1 MPFVKQAEI
10 KVPSKGF
17 FASVFSSKPV
27 DPDLARL
34 PAAPTKF
41 FAGRADEQ
49 ASFVRDV
56 LAPTTPRYN
65 ILSISGEH
73 GIGKTELLRQLFA
86 RMRAPEFTDY
96 CLPAYVNEMEA
107 TLADIME
114 QIAAQLRMNG
124 DFRSAL
130 DTYRRLEAGRQ
141 SALEATK
148 ESLTSS
154 GIDLAASF
162 VKVPL
167 LEQGVNTVVKPA
179 VKSAAIGSMQENQQ
193 LKDAEKKRNSIPDLT
208 RAFVDALNRLAATQ
222 GKQTKRNRRIVLFFD
237 AFEKQASMLV
247 PWLLNYLLPL
257 SISDNVVLVVAAP
270 LPLDQY
276 GMDNPFSWASY
287 VAENTLHFMPLR
299 VFNESETREY
309 LAKRGHP
316 DANNVETIL
325 QVSGGLPVALQLL
338 ANRPDV
344 PFSETMATVVDTLY
358 LQGLTDGDP
367 KKLLSLSSALFSRPF
382 NRDDI
387 DAFSALPAKFAFLPA
402 ENNACNELYG
412 WLTGQDFLQPLPQG
426 RYTVK
431 DYVQSLFNQRL
442 LFNYGPDRYFAIRQA
457 LASYYEQ
464 LLKRIQGQ
472 KGQGAFRSPEW
483 AEVVSALVE
492 QLFLLQD
499 QSGTQL
505 AIEYILLAGEHLT
518 QQDIQKLKVGLLY
531 DVAHGLPSEQVTP
544 ESRQAASYIL
554 QYIVSDL
561 DSDEFLDATVFLLHK
576 IQADPSCPPRA
587 LALLYRDMGISYV
600 QRLEYKEAVAYL
612 NQAEKL
618 DSGDPLIY
626 SNRGLAYL
634 ITGAYQQAIEDMDRA
649 IERGFQNNEIEA
661 SRGLAAMALGKTDQA
676 LQTFN
681 AVLASNPDHVI
692 ALTYRAILY
701 QYLSEFEKSI
711 ADLDNVLKIDPD
723 HPVAHV
729 YRGFAYLSLHDSQRA
744 IADLNAALAVTP
756 DYFLVYLA
764 RGIAYALLNESEPA
778 LADLNHAV
786 DVAPDLLKTQAYT
799 TRSFGYYFLNK
810 PQEAFA
816 DCQRALALDPNLLEA
831 YTARGFVYNMLNQPL
846 KALQDFQ
853 YVLDRAPTLI
863 WATLGRGAAYL
874 ASNQYAKA
882 IPDFDTVIQQAPS
895 LARAY
900 SNRGM
905 AYALLNNFEQAL
917 TDSNRALS
925 LDDKDALAYA
935 SRGFI
940 KAMMNRPQEAIEDC
954 QHALAL
960 SPNMV
965 LAYIGLGQAYIQLD
979 DMETALHYLNQA
991 IEQAPRLASPYAYR
1005 GFVYAL
1011 SGRPDDAIKD
1021 CQHAIEL
1028 TSDIALAHLGLGIAY
1043 AAQSDA
1049 QQALEHFNR
1058 AVDIAPIPFAYL
1070 ARGRFFLDQQDLQ
1083 HAIED
1088 FEHVTATDPALTAQ
1102 FAAEI
1107 ASAYFNLGI
1116 VQLSHDE
1123 YAPAVETF
1131 NKAIQLTPDDADT
1144 LASRGEAHRLLKKY
1158 SPALEDF
1165 DHALQLNPN
1174 DAWVL
1179 GKRGLVYSVLNDY
1192 PHAIEDFSK
1201 AIELSPDTLW
1211 LYYDRADA
1219 YSNAQD
1225 YAHAIA
1231 DFNKWLESAPDDAWA
1246 YAHRGDAYLKLN
1258 DYQSA
1263 LKDFDLAIRLKPDYI
1278 WAYGKRGH
1286 ANLLLN
1292 QHTAAIQDYS
1302 RAIELGP
1309 DSNTWSYYND
1319 RGLAYA
1325 DNQDYPHAIADFST
1339 ALTWNPGAYFV
1350 YIERGNAYLNLQDN
1364 QHAIEDFSR
1373 VLATESDNIEA
1384 HLRRGVAY
1392 LQQSEY
1398 DNAIQDYTDVLKL
1411 DPANL
1416 NAYAYRSFAYVQQG
1430 EYQKALDDVNR
1441 VLAQEPDDLWLL
1453 AIRATAS
1460 LALNNL
1466 EQAGADYA
1474 RCWQLQPADINVGW
1488 MTEWIGM
1495 CQKTPGAET
1504 AERLAAIADV
1514 DPDHPIAFLC
1524 RGAAN
1529 YLNRRLAEAATEI
1542 EQSIARE
1549 PENWDGHFWA
1559 GLVAA
1564 SSGKDQE
1571 AKTAIEK
1578 ALALKL
1584 PPVLLTPLR
1593 WLEQDQPAF
1602 YKDYAAPLL
1611 ARYPSQF
1618 FMAD

>member
-382 NRDDI
+382 NRDDV
-387 DAFSALPAKFAFLPA
+387 DAFSVLPAKFAFLPA

-1043 AAQSDA
+1043 ATQSDA

-1453 AIRATAS
+1453 AIHATAS

>member
-34 PAAPTKF
+34 PATPTKF
-41 FAGRADEQ
+41 FVGRADEQ
-49 ASFVRDV
+49 ASFVREV

-86 RMRAPEFTDY
+86 RMRSPEFTDY
-96 CLPAYVNEMEA
+96 CLPAYVNEMQA

-114 QIAAQLRMNG
+114 QFAAQLRMDG

-141 SALEATK
+141 SPVEATK

-154 GIDLAASF
+154 GIDLAASM

-167 LEQGVNTVVKPA
+167 LEQGIDAVKPA
-179 VKSAAIGSMQENQQ
+179 VKSAAIGSMQEHQQ

-222 GKQTKRNRRIVLFFD
+222 GKQAKRNRRIVLFFD

-276 GMDNPFSWASY
+276 GIDNPFSWAAY

-316 DANNVETIL
+316 AANTIDTIL
-325 QVSGGLPVALQLL
+325 QVSGGLPIALQLI

-382 NRDDI
+382 NRDDV

-464 LLKRIQGQ
+464 LLKRIEEQ
-472 KGQGAFRSPEW
+472 KGQDAYRSTEW
-483 AEVVSALVE
+483 SEAVSALVE
-492 QLFLLQD
+492 QLFLLPD
-499 QSGTQL
+499 QTGTQL
-505 AIEYILLAGEHLT
+505 AIEYILLASEHLT

-561 DSDEFLDATVFLLHK
+561 DSDEFLDAIAFLLHK

-587 LALLYRDMGISYV
+587 LALLYRDMGVSCV

-626 SNRGLAYL
+626 SNRGLVYL
-634 ITGAYQQAIEDMDRA
+634 ISGAYQQAIEDMDRA

-661 SRGLAAMALGKTDQA
+661 SRGLAAMALGKTEQA

-681 AVLASNPDHVI
+681 AILASNPDHVI
-692 ALTYRAILY
+692 ALIYRAILY

-711 ADLDNVLKIDPD
+711 ADLDNVLKIDSD
-723 HPVAHV
+723 QPVAHV

-756 DYFLVYLA
+756 DFFLVYLA
-764 RGIAYALLNESEPA
+764 RGIAYALLNEPEPA
-778 LADLNHAV
+778 LADLNNAV
-786 DVAPDLLKTQAYT
+786 EIAPDLLKAQAYT
-799 TRSFGYYFLNK
+799 TRGFGYYFLNK

-863 WATLGRGAAYL
+863 WAILGRGAAYL

-882 IPDFDTVIQQAPS
+882 IPDFDTVIQQAPG

-960 SPNMV
+960 APNMV

-1011 SGRPDDAIKD
+1011 SSKPDDAIKD
-1021 CQHAIEL
+1021 CQQAMEL
-1028 TSDIALAHLGLGIAY
+1028 APDITLAHLGLGVAY
-1043 AAQSDA
+1043 ATQSDA

-1058 AVDIAPIPFAYL
+1058 AVDITPVPFAYL
-1070 ARGRFFLDQQDLQ
+1070 ARGRFFLDQQDFER
-1083 HAIED
+1083 AIED
-1088 FEHVTATDPALTAQ
+1088 FEHVIATDPALTAQ

-1107 ASAYFNLGI
+1107 ASAYYNLGI
-1116 VQLSHDE
+1116 AQLSHDE
-1123 YAPAVETF
+1123 SAPAVESF
-1131 NKAIQLTPDDADT
+1131 NRAIQLTPDDADT
-1144 LASRGEAHRLLKKY
+1144 LAARGEAYYLQKEY
-1158 SPALEDF
+1158 PSALEDLN
-1165 DHALQLNPN
+1165 HALRLSVS
-1174 DAWVL
+1174 DSAWVCAR
-1179 GKRGLVYSVLNDY
+1179 RGQVYSALEDY
-1192 PHAIEDFSK
+1192 AHAIEDFSK

-1211 LYYDRADA
+1211 LYRERADA
-1219 YSNAQD
+1219 YSNAKD
-1225 YAHAIA
+1225 YPHALE
-1231 DFNKWLESAPDDAWA
+1231 DFSKWLESAPDDARA

-1263 LKDFDLAIRLKPDYI
+1263 LKDFDQAIRLKPDYI

-1339 ALTWNPGAYFV
+1339 ALSWNPGANFV
-1350 YIERGNAYLNLQDN
+1350 YIERGIAYFNLQDN

-1373 VLATESDNIEA
+1373 ALATEPGNIEA
-1384 HLRRGVAY
+1384 QLRRGMAY

-1398 DNAIQDYTDVLKL
+1398 DKAIQDYTDVLKL

-1416 NAYAYRSFAYVQQG
+1416 NAHAYRSYAYVQQD

-1474 RCWQLQPADINVGW
+1474 HSWQLQPTDINTGW
-1488 MTEWIGM
+1488 MAAWVGM
-1495 CQKTPGAET
+1495 CQKMPGAET
-1504 AERLAAIADV
+1504 AERLAAIAAV
-1514 DPDHPIAFLC
+1514 DPDHPMAFLC
-1524 RGAAN
+1524 RGVAN
-1529 YLNRRLAEAATEI
+1529 YLNRRLAEATTEI
-1542 EQSIARE
+1542 AQSIARE
-1549 PENWDGHFWA
+1549 PDNWDGYFWA

-1564 SSGKDQE
+1564 SSGQEQE

-1602 YKDYAAPLL
+1602 YSDYAAPLL
-1611 ARYPSQF
+1611 ARYQL
-1618 FMAD
+1618 

>member
-382 NRDDI
+382 NRDDV
-387 DAFSALPAKFAFLPA
+387 DAFSVLPAKFAFLPA

-1504 AERLAAIADV
+1504 AERLIAIADV

-1584 PPVLLTPLR
+1584 PPALLTPLR

-1611 ARYPSQF
+1611 ARYQL
-1618 FMAD
+1618 

>member
-17 FASVFSSKPV
+17 FASVFSSKSV

-34 PAAPTKF
+34 PATPTKF

-49 ASFVRDV
+49 ASFISDV

-86 RMRAPEFTDY
+86 RMRSPEFTDY
-96 CLPAYVNEMEA
+96 CLPAYVNEMQA

-114 QIAAQLRMNG
+114 QFAAQLRMDG

-141 SALEATK
+141 SPVEATK

-154 GIDLAASF
+154 GIDLAASM

-167 LEQGVNTVVKPA
+167 LEQGIDAVKPT
-179 VKSAAIGSMQENQQ
+179 VKSAAIGSMQEHQQ
-193 LKDAEKKRNSIPDLT
+193 LKDAEKKRNAIPDLT

-257 SISDNVVLVVAAP
+257 SISNNVVLVVATP

-276 GMDNPFSWASY
+276 GIDNPFSWVSY
-287 VAENTLHFMPLR
+287 VAEQTLHFMPLR
-299 VFNESETREY
+299 VFNESETCEY

-316 DANNVETIL
+316 DANTVDTIL
-325 QVSGGLPVALQLL
+325 QVSGGLPIALQLL

-464 LLKRIQGQ
+464 LLKRIQEQ
-472 KGQGAFRSPEW
+472 KGQDGYRSTEW
-483 AEVVSALVE
+483 SEAVSALVE
-492 QLFLLQD
+492 QLFLLPD
-499 QSGTQL
+499 QTGTQL
-505 AIEYILLAGEHLT
+505 AIEYILLASEHLT

-561 DSDEFLDATVFLLHK
+561 DSEEFLDATAFLLHK

-587 LALLYRDMGISYV
+587 LALLYRGMGVSCV

-626 SNRGLAYL
+626 SNRGLVYL
-634 ITGAYQQAIEDMDRA
+634 ISGAYQQAIEDMDRA
-649 IERGFQNNEIEA
+649 IERGFQNDEIEA
-661 SRGLAAMALGKTDQA
+661 SRGLAAMALGRTEQA

-681 AVLASNPDHVI
+681 AILASNPDHVI
-692 ALTYRAILY
+692 ALIYRAILY

-711 ADLDNVLKIDPD
+711 ADLDNVLKIDSD
-723 HPVAHV
+723 QPVAHV

-744 IADLNAALAVTP
+744 ITDLNAALAVTP
-756 DYFLVYLA
+756 GYFLVYLA
-764 RGIAYALLNESEPA
+764 RGIAYALLNEPEPA
-778 LADLNHAV
+778 LADLNNAV
-786 DVAPDLLKTQAYT
+786 EIAPDLLKAQAYT
-799 TRSFGYYFLNK
+799 TRGFGYYFLNK

-863 WATLGRGAAYL
+863 WAILGRGAAYL

-882 IPDFDTVIQQAPS
+882 IPDFDTVIQQAPG

-960 SPNMV
+960 APNMV

-1011 SGRPDDAIKD
+1011 SGRLDDAIKD
-1021 CQHAIEL
+1021 CQQAMEL
-1028 TSDIALAHLGLGIAY
+1028 APDIALAHLGLGIAY
-1043 AAQSDA
+1043 ATQSDA

-1058 AVDIAPIPFAYL
+1058 AVDITPVPFAYL
-1070 ARGRFFLDQQDLQ
+1070 ARGRFFLDQQDFER
-1083 HAIED
+1083 AIED
-1088 FEHVTATDPALTAQ
+1088 FEHVIATDPALTAQ

-1107 ASAYFNLGI
+1107 ASAYYNLGI
-1116 VQLSHDE
+1116 ARLSDDK
-1123 YAPAVETF
+1123 YAPAVERF
-1131 NKAIQLTPDDADT
+1131 NRAIQLNPDDADT
-1144 LASRGEAHRLLKKY
+1144 LAARGEAYYLQKEYASALDDLNHALRLSANDNAWIRSKRGQVY
-1158 SPALEDF
+1158 SALEDY
-1165 DHALQLNPN
+1165 A
-1174 DAWVL
+1174 
-1179 GKRGLVYSVLNDY
+1179 
-1192 PHAIEDFSK
+1192 HAIEDFSK

-1211 LYYDRADA
+1211 LYRERADA
-1219 YSNAQD
+1219 YSNTKD
-1225 YAHAIA
+1225 YPHALE
-1231 DFNKWLESAPDDAWA
+1231 DFSKWLESAPDDAWA

-1263 LKDFDLAIRLKPDYI
+1263 LKDFDRAIRLKPDYI

-1339 ALTWNPGAYFV
+1339 ALSWNPSANFV
-1350 YIERGNAYLNLQDN
+1350 YIERGNAYFNLQDN

-1373 VLATESDNIEA
+1373 ALATEPDNIEA
-1384 HLRRGVAY
+1384 HLRRGMAY

-1416 NAYAYRSFAYVQQG
+1416 NAYACRSYAYAQQD

-1453 AIRATAS
+1453 AIHATAS

-1474 RCWQLQPADINVGW
+1474 RCWQLQPTDINVGW
-1488 MTEWIGM
+1488 MAAWIGM

-1504 AERLAAIADV
+1504 AERLAAIAAV
-1514 DPDHPIAFLC
+1514 DPEHPMAFLC
-1524 RGAAN
+1524 RGVAN
-1529 YLNRRLAEAATEI
+1529 YLNRRLTEATTEI

-1549 PENWDGHFWA
+1549 PDSWDGYFWA

-1564 SSGKDQE
+1564 SCGKDQE

-1578 ALALKL
+1578 ALTLKL
-1584 PPVLLTPLR
+1584 PPLLLIPLR

-1602 YKDYAAPLL
+1602 YRDYVAPLL
-1611 ARYPSQF
+1611 ARYQL
-1618 FMAD
+1618 

>member
-382 NRDDI
+382 NRDDV
-387 DAFSALPAKFAFLPA
+387 DAFSVLPAKFAFLPA

-1043 AAQSDA
+1043 ATQSDA

-1453 AIRATAS
+1453 AIHATAS

-1593 WLEQDQPAF
+1593 LLEQDQPAF